1 MIMMSTT
8 WKLSAASIRLFATT
22 ERESERKG
30 RMKDEIKTKKLKR
43 YREKGNEQRFVGD
56 EKNQKDDKKKS

>member
-8 WKLSAASIRLFATT
+8 WKLSAASIRLFATN

-30 RMKDEIKTKKLKR
+30 RMKVEIKTKNR
-43 YREKGNEQRFVGD
+43 RGTEKKEMRNDFLVM
-56 EKNQKDDKKKS
+56 